1 MDNLLLHSATRS
13 QLEGF
18 LSRPAGTLLL
28 VGPAGSGKTAVA
40 NQLIS
45 ELLGV
50 DSGKLTGYPY
60 FLNIRKP
67 EDKSEIPIDDIREV
81 IRKLKLKVPTQSYRD
96 VSRAVLIEDAH
107 NLSGEAQNAL
117 LKLLEE
123 PPAATVFVLSV
134 TTEDSIL
141 PTVVS
146 RAQRISIL
154 APTLEQSLEFYKHY
168 PKQQIEADWWLS
180 RGAAGLQSALL
191 NEAEHPL
198 KSAIA
203 EAKRFLSQ
211 DQYHRLLALKQLGNK
226 QEFGLFLDALGRVMA
241 ALQAESIKR
250 GSRSQ
255 KRLLAARKTLD
266 KAIAYHQT
274 NVNNRLICLML
285 AADLTL

>member
-1 MDNLLLHSATRS
+1 MDNLLLNPVTES

-18 LSRPAGTLLL
+18 IRRPAGTLLL
-28 VGPAGSGKTAVA
+28 VGPPGSGKAAVA
-40 NQLIS
+40 RQLIS
-45 ELLGV
+45 KLLGLESDRL
-50 DSGKLTGYPY
+50 DSHPY
-60 FLNIRKP
+60 FLHLQKP
-67 EDKSEIPIDDIREV
+67 EDKSEIPIDDIRV
-81 IRKLKLKVPTQSYRD
+81 LIRQLKLKVPAEAGQY

-123 PPAATVFVLSV
+123 PPAATVFILSA

-146 RAQRISIL
+146 RAQRINVL
-154 APTLEQSLEFYKHY
+154 APTLEQSLEYYKNH
-168 PKQQIEADWWLS
+168 PKQQVEANWRLS
-180 RGAAGLQSALL
+180 RGAAGLQAALL
-191 NEAEHPL
+191 NDAEHPL
-198 KSAIA
+198 KNAVA

-211 DQYHRLLALKQLGNK
+211 DQYLRLLSLKQLGNK

-241 ALQAESIKR
+241 ALQAESIKK
-250 GSRSQ
+250 GNANQ

-266 KAIAYHQT
+266 KAVTYHQT

-285 AADLTL
+285 ATGLTL